1 MYSTIVPTARLRGE
15 IHNQRA
21 NLPRLHGRSFGI
33 IMPGDLNKEKQ
44 KIICVEWGEI
54 MEEKVLIL
62 ILRTQEEN

>member
-1 MYSTIVPTARLRGE
+1 
-15 IHNQRA
+15 
-21 NLPRLHGRSFGI
+21 
-33 IMPGDLNKEKQ
+33 MPGDLNKEKQ